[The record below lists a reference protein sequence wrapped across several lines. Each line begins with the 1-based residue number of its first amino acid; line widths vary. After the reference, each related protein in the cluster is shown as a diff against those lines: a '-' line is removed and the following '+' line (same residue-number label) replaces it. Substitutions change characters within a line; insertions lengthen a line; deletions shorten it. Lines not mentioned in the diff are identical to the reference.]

1 MESPPATDLRPL
13 YNVPMR
19 HLILSLSILLLTTPA
34 IAELRPVDAPPGSG
48 SLAPRLATLEDGGAV
63 LTWLE
68 PENDGHAFRY
78 AVFDGQGFGDART
91 IASGKDWFANWADT
105 PGLFV
110 LPNGDWLAHWL
121 VKSGPATYAYDVV
134 MARSDD
140 RGTNWSAPKVPHR
153 DGTQTEHGFVS
164 YFAWDDET
172 AGLVWLD
179 GRETASESGADED
192 HSGHH
197 GHAGDMTLRTAR
209 VGPGTGVSDKQM
221 LDDRVCDC
229 CQTASVMTDEGPLVI
244 YRGRSDDEIRDIWK
258 VRHDGELWSA
268 PELLHADGWQIG
280 GCPVNGP
287 DLIASGR
294 DVVAAWFTM
303 PDNEPRVRIVVSRDA
318 GRTFSEPLELGVDR
332 ALGRVALE
340 WMYDGFV
347 LAWLDEAEAGSA
359 LMLTGFDLA
368 GEQRFSR
375 ELVTMDA
382 GRISGFPVLS
392 RIADDRLLLAWT
404 EPGEDRRPR
413 VRVGTV
419 ELLDHGQ

>member
-1 MESPPATDLRPL
+1 
-13 YNVPMR
+13 MR
-19 HLILSLSILLLTTPA
+19 HLLLSLSILLITTPA
-34 IAELRPVDAPPGSG
+34 FADLHPVDAPPGSG
-48 SLAPRLATLEDGGAV
+48 SLAPRLAALDDGRAV

-68 PENDGHAFRY
+68 PESDGHAFRY
-78 AVFDGQGFGDART
+78 AVFDGEEFGDART
-91 IASGKDWFANWADT
+91 IASGKDWFANWTDT

-121 VKSGPATYAYDVV
+121 VKSGPATFAYDVV

-140 RGTNWSAPKVPHR
+140 GGQSWSEPAVPHR

-179 GRETASESGADED
+179 GRETAMDPESEGA
-192 HSGHH
+192 HAGHH
-197 GHAGDMTLRTAR
+197 GHAGNMTLRIAR
-209 VGPGTGVSDKQM
+209 IGPGTEVSDKRL

-229 CQTASVMTDEGPLVI
+229 CQTASAMTTDGPLLI
-244 YRGRSDDEIRDIWK
+244 YRGRSEDEIRDIWK
-258 VRHDGELWSA
+258 LRHEAGEWSA

-287 DLIASGR
+287 DLIASGL

-303 PDNEPRVRIVVSRDA
+303 PGNEPRVRIAVSRDA
-318 GRTFSEPLELGVDR
+318 GRDFSDPIELGVGR

-340 WMYDGFV
+340 WMGDDFV
-347 LAWLDEAEAGSA
+347 VAWLDEGETGSI
-359 LMLTGFDLA
+359 LKLTGFDRA
-368 GEQRFSR
+368 GKQRFSR
-375 ELVTMDA
+375 ELLAMEA
-382 GRISGFPVLS
+382 GRISGFPVLTQLAN
-392 RIADDRLLLAWT
+392 RRFLLAWT

-413 VRVGTV
+413 VRVGIV
-419 ELLDHGQ
+419 ELTH

>member
-1 MESPPATDLRPL
+1 
-13 YNVPMR
+13 MR
-19 HLILSLSILLLTTPA
+19 HLLISLSILLLTTPTF
-34 IAELRPVDAPPGSG
+34 AELRPVDAPPGSG
-48 SLAPRLATLEDGGAV
+48 SLAPRLAALDDGRAV

-68 PENDGHAFRY
+68 PENDGHAFRF
-78 AVFDGQGFGDART
+78 AVFDGEGFGDARS
-91 IASGKDWFANWADT
+91 IAQGKDWFANWADT

-121 VKSGPATYAYDVV
+121 VKSGPATFAYDVV

-140 RGTNWSAPKVPHR
+140 GGQSWSEPKVPHR

-179 GRETASESGADED
+179 GRETAMDAESENSHG
-192 HSGHH
+192 GHH
-197 GHAGDMTLRTAR
+197 GHAGDMGLRTAR
-209 VGPGTGVSDKQM
+209 VGPGTGVSDKQL
-221 LDDRVCDC
+221 LDSRVCDC
-229 CQTASVMTDEGPLVI
+229 CQTASAMTANGPLVI
-244 YRGRSDDEIRDIWK
+244 YRGRSEDEIRDIWK
-258 VRHDGELWSA
+258 VHHDGEGWSD

-303 PDNEPRVRIVVSRDA
+303 PDNEPKVRIVVSRDA
-318 GRTFSEPLELGVDR
+318 GREFSDPIELGVGR

-340 WMYDGFV
+340 WMGDGFV
-347 LAWLDEAEAGSA
+347 VAWLDQGETGST
-359 LMLTGFDLA
+359 LMLNGFDLD
-368 GEQRFSR
+368 GGDRFGR
-375 ELVTMDA
+375 ELLAVDA
-382 GRISGFPVLS
+382 GRISGFPVLT
-392 RIADDRLLLAWT
+392 RVADDQLLLAWT

-413 VRVGTV
+413 VRLGVV
-419 ELLDHGQ
+419 ELAH